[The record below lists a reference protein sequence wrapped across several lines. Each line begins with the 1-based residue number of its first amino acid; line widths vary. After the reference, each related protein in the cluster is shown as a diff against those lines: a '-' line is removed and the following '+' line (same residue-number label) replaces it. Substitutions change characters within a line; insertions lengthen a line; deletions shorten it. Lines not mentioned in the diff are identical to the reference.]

1 MSQVPKSH
9 SLTPEEHEL
18 NDELFLQHLYNAI
31 VKDVD
36 LKPNTVYN
44 TEGSMNLFG
53 KIRAT
58 VHSGDHDTHFHVI
71 LIAEGINARFSY
83 PDIRLIDYISK
94 NTYTSRQIKNIVVTC
109 KIPRYFDFIG
119 AELRKRND

>member
-1 MSQVPKSH
+1 MSEQ
-9 SLTPEEHEL
+9 HEL

-31 VKDVD
+31 TKDVD

-44 TEGSMNLFG
+44 TEGSINLFG

-58 VHSGDHDTHFHVI
+58 VHSNDHDTHFHVI
-71 LIAEGINARFSY
+71 LTAEKIDAKFSY
-83 PDIRLIDYISK
+83 PEIELIEYKSR
-94 NTYTSRQIKNIVVTC
+94 NTYTSRQISNITVTC

-119 AELRKRND
+119 AELKKRNG